1 MENKILQKFIKRQ
14 IDFVTALLSLII
26 LSPLFLLVAFLIKI
40 DSKGPIFFLQKR
52 PGKDAKLFTVI
63 KFRTMVKGAEKFGL
77 DLNKDNPR
85 ITRFGKFLRRW
96 HIDELPQLINILLNQ
111 MSLVGP
117 RPPMISQVN
126 IENKFE
132 QERFLVKPG
141 LTGWAQIHGGN
152 LLSWSERV
160 KYDVWYVK
168 NFSIWLDLKIF
179 LISVWKIVLL
189 GKDLYKGKENKRNK
203 YEQTK

>member
-1 MENKILQKFIKRQ
+1 MTNKPIQKFIKRQ
-14 IDFVTALLSLII
+14 VDFIIALLSLVI
-26 LSPLFLLVAFLIKI
+26 LSPLFFVVAFLIKI
-40 DSKGPIFFLQKR
+40 DSKGPVFFLQKR

-63 KFRTMVKGAEKFGL
+63 KFRTMVDGAEKFGL

-85 ITRFGKFLRRW
+85 ITRFGRFLRRW
-96 HIDELPQLINILLNQ
+96 HIDELPQLINILLSQ

-132 QERFLVKPG
+132 QKRFLVKPG

-152 LLSWSERV
+152 LLSWEERV
-160 KYDVWYVK
+160 KYDVLYVK
-168 NFSIWLDLKIF
+168 NYSVWLDLKIF
-179 LISVWKIVLL
+179 LISVWKIILL
-189 GKDLYKGKENKRNK
+189 GRDLYKEKENKGNK
-203 YEQTK
+203 YE

>member
-1 MENKILQKFIKRQ
+1 VTNKPIQKFIKRQ
-14 IDFVTALLSLII
+14 VDFIIALLSLVI
-26 LSPLFLLVAFLIKI
+26 LSPLFFVVAFLIKI
-40 DSKGPIFFLQKR
+40 DSKGPVFFLQKR

-63 KFRTMVKGAEKFGL
+63 KFRTMVDGAEKFGL

-85 ITRFGKFLRRW
+85 ITRFGRFLRRW
-96 HIDELPQLINILLNQ
+96 HIDELPQLINILLSQ

-132 QERFLVKPG
+132 QKRFLVKPG

-152 LLSWSERV
+152 LLSWEERV
-160 KYDVWYVK
+160 KYDVLYVK
-168 NFSIWLDLKIF
+168 NYSVWLDLKIF
-179 LISVWKIVLL
+179 LISVWKIILL
-189 GKDLYKGKENKRNK
+189 GRDLYKEKENKGNK
-203 YEQTK
+203 YE

>member
-1 MENKILQKFIKRQ
+1 MQKFIKRQ
-14 IDFVTALLSLII
+14 VDFIIALLSLVI
-26 LSPLFLLVAFLIKI
+26 LSPLFFVVAFLIKI
-40 DSKGPIFFLQKR
+40 DSKGPVFFLQKR

-63 KFRTMVKGAEKFGL
+63 KFRTMVDGAEKFGL

-85 ITRFGKFLRRW
+85 ITRFGRFLRRW
-96 HIDELPQLINILLNQ
+96 HIDELPQLINILLSQ

-132 QERFLVKPG
+132 QKRFLVKPG

-152 LLSWSERV
+152 LLSWEERV
-160 KYDVWYVK
+160 KYDVLYVK
-168 NFSIWLDLKIF
+168 NYSVWLDLKIF
-179 LISVWKIVLL
+179 LISVWKIILL
-189 GKDLYKGKENKRNK
+189 GRDLYKEKENKGNK
-203 YEQTK
+203 YE

>member
-1 MENKILQKFIKRQ
+1 MVNKPIQKFIKRQ
-14 IDFVTALLSLII
+14 IDFVIALLSLVI
-26 LSPLFLLVAFLIKI
+26 LSLLFLVIAFLIKI

-63 KFRTMVKGAEKFGL
+63 KFRTMVEGAEKFGL
-77 DLNKDNPR
+77 DLNKDNPK
-85 ITRFGKFLRRW
+85 ITRFGRFLRRW
-96 HIDELPQLINILLNQ
+96 HIDELPQLINILLSQ

-132 QERFLVKPG
+132 QERFLIKPG

-152 LLSWSERV
+152 LLSWKERV
-160 KYDVWYVK
+160 EYDVWYVK
-168 NFSIWLDLKIF
+168 NCSLWLDLKIF
-179 LISVWKIVLL
+179 LISIWKIILL
-189 GKDLYKGKENKRNK
+189 GSDLYKEKENKRDK
-203 YEQTK
+203 YE